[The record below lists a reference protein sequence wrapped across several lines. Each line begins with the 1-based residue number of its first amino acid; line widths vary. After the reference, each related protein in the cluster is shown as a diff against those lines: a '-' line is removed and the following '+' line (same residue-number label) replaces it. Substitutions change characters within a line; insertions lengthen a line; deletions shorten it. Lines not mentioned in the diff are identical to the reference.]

1 MEGLVDQFILH
12 KSPFELVNIWV
23 ILAPYQEGRK
33 AACDTTLAQVAEQS
47 MDPVGRIQ
55 LRTRRTLRGHLSKV
69 YAMHWG
75 SESRQRMTQKQTI
88 PDTPSPSEWVFQ
100 FDLATPT
107 RNTFQEVT
115 FQGCGGQWILKFQ
128 GRSTLRPLSSR
139 PPLVLLLL
147 LLFPLFFVPL
157 ILTLS
162 PSRNLCQDFL
172 YSTAFCILQL
182 QFLF

>member
-1 MEGLVDQFILH
+1 MIVVTYDYNYLSFILH

-75 SESRQRMTQKQTI
+75 SESR
-88 PDTPSPSEWVFQ
+88 
-100 FDLATPT
+100 
-107 RNTFQEVT
+107 
-115 FQGCGGQWILKFQ
+115 
-128 GRSTLRPLSSR
+128 
-139 PPLVLLLL
+139 
-147 LLFPLFFVPL
+147 
-157 ILTLS
+157 
-162 PSRNLCQDFL
+162 
-172 YSTAFCILQL
+172 
-182 QFLF
+182 

>member
-1 MEGLVDQFILH
+1 MRLLDHRTRKNVERDHFVNSVSKPEIRARYLNVRPYRGGRPPFTRQELAPEWRVLSISFILH

-75 SESRQRMTQKQTI
+75 SESR
-88 PDTPSPSEWVFQ
+88 
-100 FDLATPT
+100 
-107 RNTFQEVT
+107 
-115 FQGCGGQWILKFQ
+115 
-128 GRSTLRPLSSR
+128 
-139 PPLVLLLL
+139 
-147 LLFPLFFVPL
+147 
-157 ILTLS
+157 
-162 PSRNLCQDFL
+162 
-172 YSTAFCILQL
+172 
-182 QFLF
+182 

>member
-1 MEGLVDQFILH
+1 MSGLTGVEGHLLHDRNSLQWRVLSFSFILH

-75 SESRQRMTQKQTI
+75 SESR
-88 PDTPSPSEWVFQ
+88 
-100 FDLATPT
+100 
-107 RNTFQEVT
+107 
-115 FQGCGGQWILKFQ
+115 
-128 GRSTLRPLSSR
+128 
-139 PPLVLLLL
+139 
-147 LLFPLFFVPL
+147 
-157 ILTLS
+157 
-162 PSRNLCQDFL
+162 
-172 YSTAFCILQL
+172 
-182 QFLF
+182 